1 MQIRRRPHLQEVPL
15 RPMGEGQ
22 RYQKSLKTRSFERA
36 QQIVR
41 DIEDGTHKP
50 SHESVSAGTRRHILA
65 GFGAAKSGGVARRA
79 HAGANRQRAERAWTV
94 LPECQI
100 PRRSPWSRAFPPP
113 PPRPGSPPTL
123 FGSFAG
129 TMPEFDSSPTFTPG
143 LCFWLSGPIH
153 SCSDGCRRGL
163 SVLARAVSGRAYGSW
178 TTPGLTRTRVCVPI
192 SVTFPLEAL
201 GRRPE
206 FAFRSSIPC
215 PSMPLSTLRPA
226 PHGPRRKT

>member
-1 MQIRRRPHLQEVPL
+1 MQELLH
-15 RPMGEGQ
+15 
-22 RYQKSLKTRSFERA
+22 
-36 QQIVR
+36 
-41 DIEDGTHKP
+41 
-50 SHESVSAGTRRHILA
+50 
-65 GFGAAKSGGVARRA
+65 
-79 HAGANRQRAERAWTV
+79 TV
-94 LPECQI
+94 LTLDLTPYGVWRQTNADASLASARQQAPGTQSI
-100 PRRSPWSRAFPPP
+100 PLWSGMCWTCPRSPWSRAFPPP
-113 PPRPGSPPTL
+113 PPRPMSPSAL